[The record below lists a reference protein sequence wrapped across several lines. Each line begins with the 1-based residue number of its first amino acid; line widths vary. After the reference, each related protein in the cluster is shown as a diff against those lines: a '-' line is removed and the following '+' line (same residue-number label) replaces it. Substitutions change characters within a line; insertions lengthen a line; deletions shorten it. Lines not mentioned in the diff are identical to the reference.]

1 MPYSRLPIPVQ
12 GLTDSLSFR
21 QAAEG
26 FTKRCKN
33 VFPFDAFDNK
43 RRVGTRQGF
52 LQIGKVPGADAEIQ
66 GMATAESL
74 VDKTSEQVVKRQL
87 IYVALG
93 KVYVTDLSGD
103 PVEATA
109 RNTTGHNAFNA
120 NYDSESTDPRDQ
132 PRDGSIKNTIEAV
145 PDAVNAGSGQ
155 IFATDASVEI
165 ITFRH
170 VGRQDEDAN
179 GAAGAVGS
187 ITFTSVPAAGATIEI
202 IDNTSGTSPVT
213 KTYTATADSSH
224 ADGSASP
231 SFFQGANADAA
242 AASLKNAIEAT
253 NKGGHNAVGATNGT
267 TIHVGISGAT
277 LTLTQ
282 KFGGSR
288 GNTTITATTNAN
300 CNVTNFTG
308 GTDDEP
314 HQYAYMTDGV
324 RYVKV
329 DLSAS
334 PPVVSQWIGPYKT
347 VKADFAGTTYFAPLV
362 QRHGARLVMAG
373 LKPAG
378 SNWFLSKINDPFDW
392 TPGAGVSVGV
402 EAVAGS
408 SGTTFGQIGD
418 NIKALIPVGTN
429 SLVFGCTNSMTM
441 LTGDPA
447 FSDVKFRQVS
457 RTVGVLGPRA
467 FTPVNEMSTL
477 VASSEGVFGIDP
489 NTFDIERGSRVSKDR
504 LDNLFSRL
512 DFENTNVVMGY
523 DDARSVALMF
533 ITKTD
538 DPTSSEIFALDMSN
552 GGWWQWQIANS
563 DMRGVQ
569 AVVSFRP
576 VDGDR
581 STPWVGTK
589 SGHLLAQPEGIVLHQ
604 DGGVDST
611 SSFSST
617 HPPDTTAGV
626 ATDFDSEVV
635 IGPIN
640 SDPSRRI
647 MLKDVRV
654 LLGEKSEA
662 DADTLETGPFMSLL
676 FGDTAQ
682 SAIGFVSGGSL
693 TTTNTVIDGGD
704 QSTSITFD
712 TALLGVNP
720 LDGGDVGESSGDEDS
735 DYAAILWGGL
745 AFDADG
751 TYTPNTTGTLLNNTV
766 FSGPSNWTLS
776 RTTAGKWQLKNGGVA
791 YYETENVV
799 SGLPTTI
806 RLNQDSTLPY
816 LPATGEEATLVTT
829 GFAGAQSTSNVQLAR
844 GRSTAKRSRTRASD
858 IFVKIGANSRAW
870 ALEDVSVD
878 VEDGGPVR
886 SVS

>member
-33 VFPFDAFDNK
+33 VFPFDAFDNR

-52 LQIGKVPGADAEIQ
+52 LQIGKVPGATAEIQ
-66 GMATAESL
+66 GMATSESL
-74 VDKTSEQVVKRQL
+74 VDKGSEQVVKRQL

-103 PVEATA
+103 PVEADA
-109 RNTTGHNAFNA
+109 VSATGNNAFNA

-132 PRDGSIKNTIEAV
+132 PRDSNNKKTAEAI
-145 PDAVNAGSGQ
+145 PNAVGGDQ

-170 VGRQDEDAN
+170 VGRRDEDAN
-179 GAAGAVGS
+179 GADSAVGT
-187 ITFTSVPAAGATIEI
+187 IKFTNIPGDGETIAI
-202 IDNTSGTSPVT
+202 VDNTPGTTAVSV
-213 KTYTATADSSH
+213 TYTATTTGSH
-224 ADGSASP
+224 VNGSNSP
-231 SFFQGANADAA
+231 NFFRGANATEAA
-242 AASLKNAIEAT
+242 ANLKAAIEAT
-253 NKGGHNAVGATNGT
+253 NKGGHNKVGASNGT
-267 TIHVGISGAT
+267 TLHIAT
-277 LTLTQ
+277 SSDGGTNNKLTLTQ

-288 GNTTITATTNAN
+288 GNTTITSGLAN
-300 CNVTNFTG
+300 CTVTDFTG

-329 DLSAS
+329 DLSAN

-457 RTVGVLGPRA
+457 RTVGVLGPRS

-489 NTFDIERGSRVSKDR
+489 NTFDIERGARVSKDR

-552 GGWWQWQIANS
+552 GGWWQWQIANT

-576 VDGDR
+576 VEGDR
-581 STPWVGTK
+581 STPWLGTK
-589 SGHLLAQPEGIVLHQ
+589 NGHLLAQPEGIVLHQ

-682 SAIGFVSGGSL
+682 NAIGFVSGGAL
-693 TTTNTVIDGGD
+693 TTTTTLIDAGGAATYTPTETFDGGD
-704 QSTSITFD
+704 ENGGSD
-712 TALLGVNP
+712 TYTAT
-720 LDGGDVGESSGDEDS
+720 
-735 DYAAILWGGL
+735 LWGGR
-745 AFDADG
+745 AIDADG
-751 TYTPNTTGTLLNNTV
+751 TYTPTTTGTLLNNTT
-766 FSGPSNWTLS
+766 FSGPGNWTLS
-776 RTTAGKWQLKNGGVA
+776 RNSGGGSDDGKWELKYSGAV
-791 YYETENVV
+791 YYQTTNAV

-806 RLNQDSTLPY
+806 PLDTDFVG
-816 LPATGEEATLVTT
+816 TGEEASLTTT

>member
-52 LQIGKVPGADAEIQ
+52 LQIGKVPSAEIQ

-74 VDKTSEQVVKRQL
+74 VDKGSEQVVKRQL
-87 IYVALG
+87 IYVAAG

-103 PVEATA
+103 PVEADA
-109 RNTTGHNAFNA
+109 VSATGNNAFNA
-120 NYDSESTDPRDQ
+120 DYDSESTDPRDQ
-132 PRDGSIKNTIEAV
+132 PRDASNKNTVEAV
-145 PDAVNAGSGQ
+145 PNAVSGDQ

-165 ITFRH
+165 ISFRH
-170 VGRQDEDAN
+170 VGRRDEDAN
-179 GAAGAVGS
+179 GADGAVGT
-187 ITFTSVPAAGATIEI
+187 IKFTGVPAHDETIVI
-202 IDNTSGTSPVT
+202 VDNTPGTTAVSV
-213 KTYTATADSSH
+213 TYTATNQAGDVS
-224 ADGSASP
+224 GTNSP
-231 SFFQGANADAA
+231 NFYHGADATEA
-242 AASLKNAIEAT
+242 AANLKDAIEAT
-253 NKGGHNAVGATNGT
+253 NKGGHNKVGASNGT
-267 TIHVGISGAT
+267 TLHIAT
-277 LTLTQ
+277 SSDGGTNNKLTLTQ

-288 GNTTITATTNAN
+288 GNTTITSGLAN
-300 CNVTNFTG
+300 CTVTDFTG

-329 DLSAS
+329 DLSAN
-334 PPVVSQWIGPYKT
+334 PPLVSQWIGPYKT

-373 LKPAG
+373 LEPAG

-489 NTFDIERGSRVSKDR
+489 NTFDIERGARVSRDR

-533 ITKTD
+533 VTKTD

-552 GGWWQWQIANS
+552 GGWWKWQIANS

-581 STPWVGTK
+581 STPWLGTNN
-589 SGHLLAQPEGIVLHQ
+589 GHLLAQPEGIVLHQ
-604 DGGVDST
+604 DGAVDSS

-617 HPPDTTAGV
+617 HPPDTSAGV

-654 LLGEKSEA
+654 LLGEKSES
-662 DADTLETGPFMSLL
+662 DVDTLETGPFMSLL

-682 SAIGFVSGGSL
+682 NAIGFVSGGAL
-693 TTTNTVIDGGD
+693 TTTTTLIDAGGAATYTPSDTYDGGD
-704 QSTSITFD
+704 ESGSITF
-712 TALLGVNP
+712 TAT
-720 LDGGDVGESSGDEDS
+720 
-735 DYAAILWGGL
+735 LWGGR
-745 AFDADG
+745 AIDADG
-751 TYTPNTTGTLLNNTV
+751 IYSPSTTGTLLNNTT
-766 FSGPSNWTLS
+766 FSGPGNWTLS
-776 RTTAGKWQLKNGGVA
+776 RNSGGGADDGKWELKYSGDV
-791 YYETENVV
+791 YYQTTNAV

-806 RLNQDSTLPY
+806 PLDTDFVG
-816 LPATGEEATLVTT
+816 TGEKATLTTT
-829 GFAGAQSTSNVQLAR
+829 GFADAQSTSNVQLAR

>member
-52 LQIGKVPGADAEIQ
+52 LQIGKVPGANAEIQ
-66 GMATAESL
+66 GMATSESL

-103 PVEATA
+103 PVQAGRPDDLT
-109 RNTTGHNAFNA
+109 NNAFSA

-132 PRDGSIKNTIEAV
+132 PRDASNKNTVEALPNSV
-145 PDAVNAGSGQ
+145 SGDQ

-165 ITFRH
+165 IAFRH
-170 VGRQDEDAN
+170 VGRRDEDAN
-179 GAAGAVGS
+179 GADGAVGT
-187 ITFTSVPAAGATIEI
+187 ITFTGVPAHDETIVI
-202 IDNTSGTSPVT
+202 VDNTPGTTAVSV
-213 KTYTATADSSH
+213 TYTATNQTD
-224 ADGSASP
+224 DVNGVNSP
-231 SFFQGANADAA
+231 NFYHGADATEA
-242 AASLKNAIEAT
+242 AANLKAAIEAT
-253 NKGGHNAVGATNGT
+253 NKGGHNKVGASNGT
-267 TIHVGISGAT
+267 TFHIAT
-277 LTLTQ
+277 SSDGGTNNKLTLTQ

-288 GNTTITATTNAN
+288 GNTTITSGLAN
-300 CNVTNFTG
+300 CTVTDFTG

-329 DLSAS
+329 DLSQN

-489 NTFDIERGSRVSKDR
+489 NTFDIERGARVSRDR

-533 ITKTD
+533 VTKTD

-581 STPWVGTK
+581 STPWLGTK
-589 SGHLLAQPEGIVLHQ
+589 NGHLLAQPEGIVLHQ
-604 DGGVDST
+604 DGGVDSS

-617 HPPDTTAGV
+617 HPPDTSAGV
-626 ATDFDSEVV
+626 AIDFDSEIV

-682 SAIGFVSGGSL
+682 NAIGFVSGGAL
-693 TTTNTVIDGGD
+693 TTTTTLIDAGGAATYTPSDTYDGGD
-704 QSTSITFD
+704 ESGSITF
-712 TALLGVNP
+712 TAT
-720 LDGGDVGESSGDEDS
+720 
-735 DYAAILWGGL
+735 LWGGR
-745 AFDADG
+745 AIDADG
-751 TYTPNTTGTLLNNTV
+751 TYSPSTTGTLLNNTT
-766 FSGPSNWTLS
+766 FSGPGNWTLS
-776 RTTAGKWQLKNGGVA
+776 RNSGGGADDGKWELKYSGAV
-791 YYETENVV
+791 YYQTTNAV

-806 RLNQDSTLPY
+806 PLDTDFVG
-816 LPATGEEATLVTT
+816 TGEEATLVTT

>member
-52 LQIGKVPGADAEIQ
+52 LQIGKVPSAEIQ

-74 VDKTSEQVVKRQL
+74 VDKGSEQVVKRQL
-87 IYVALG
+87 IYVAAG

-103 PVEATA
+103 PVEADA
-109 RNTTGHNAFNA
+109 VSATGNNAFNA
-120 NYDSESTDPRDQ
+120 DYDSESTDPRDQ
-132 PRDGSIKNTIEAV
+132 PRDASNKNTVEAV
-145 PDAVNAGSGQ
+145 PNAVSGDQ

-165 ITFRH
+165 ISFRH
-170 VGRQDEDAN
+170 VGRRDEDAN
-179 GAAGAVGS
+179 GADGAVGT
-187 ITFTSVPAAGATIEI
+187 ITFTGVPAHDETIVI
-202 IDNTSGTSPVT
+202 VDNTPGTTAVSV
-213 KTYTATADSSH
+213 TYTATNQAGDVS
-224 ADGSASP
+224 GTNSP
-231 SFFQGANADAA
+231 NFYHGADATEA
-242 AASLKNAIEAT
+242 AANLKDAIEAT
-253 NKGGHNAVGATNGT
+253 NKGGHNKVGASNGT
-267 TIHVGISGAT
+267 TLHIAT
-277 LTLTQ
+277 SSDGGTNNKLTLTQ

-288 GNTTITATTNAN
+288 GNTTITSGLAN
-300 CNVTNFTG
+300 CTVTDFTG

-329 DLSAS
+329 DLSQN
-334 PPVVSQWIGPYKT
+334 PPLVSQWIGPYKT

-373 LKPAG
+373 LEPAG

-489 NTFDIERGSRVSKDR
+489 NTFDIERGARVSRDR

-533 ITKTD
+533 VTKTD

-552 GGWWQWQIANS
+552 GGWWKWQIANS

-581 STPWVGTK
+581 STPWLGTNN
-589 SGHLLAQPEGIVLHQ
+589 GHLLAQPEGIVLHQ
-604 DGGVDST
+604 DGAVDSS

-617 HPPDTTAGV
+617 HPPDTSAGV

-654 LLGEKSEA
+654 LLGEKSES
-662 DADTLETGPFMSLL
+662 DVDTLETGPFMSLL

-682 SAIGFVSGGSL
+682 NAIGFVSGGAL
-693 TTTNTVIDGGD
+693 TTTTTLIDAGGAATYTPSDTYDGGD
-704 QSTSITFD
+704 ESGSITF
-712 TALLGVNP
+712 TAT
-720 LDGGDVGESSGDEDS
+720 
-735 DYAAILWGGL
+735 LWGGR
-745 AFDADG
+745 AIDADG
-751 TYTPNTTGTLLNNTV
+751 IYSPSTTGTLLNNTT
-766 FSGPSNWTLS
+766 FSGPGNWTLS
-776 RTTAGKWQLKNGGVA
+776 RNSGGGADDGKWELKYSGDV
-791 YYETENVV
+791 YYQTTNAV

-806 RLNQDSTLPY
+806 PLDTDFVG
-816 LPATGEEATLVTT
+816 TGEKATLTTT
-829 GFAGAQSTSNVQLAR
+829 GFADAQSTSNVQLAR

>member
-33 VFPFDAFDNK
+33 VFPFDAFDNR

-52 LQIGKVPGADAEIQ
+52 LQIGKVPGATAEIQ
-66 GMATAESL
+66 GMATSESL
-74 VDKTSEQVVKRQL
+74 VDKGSEQVVKRQL

-103 PVEATA
+103 PVEADA
-109 RNTTGHNAFNA
+109 VSATGNNAFNA
-120 NYDSESTDPRDQ
+120 DYDSESTDPRDQ
-132 PRDGSIKNTIEAV
+132 PRDSNNKKTAEAI
-145 PDAVNAGSGQ
+145 PNAVSGDQ

-170 VGRQDEDAN
+170 VGRRDEDAN
-179 GAAGAVGS
+179 GADGAVGT
-187 ITFTSVPAAGATIEI
+187 IKFTGAPGDTETIDI
-202 IDNTSGTSPVT
+202 VDNTPGTTAVT
-213 KTYTATADSSH
+213 VTYTVTTNTSHVNGVSSPNFYH
-224 ADGSASP
+224 G
-231 SFFQGANADAA
+231 ADATEA
-242 AASLKNAIEAT
+242 AANLKAAIEAT
-253 NKGGHNAVGATNGT
+253 NKGGHNKVGQSNGT
-267 TIHVGISGAT
+267 TIHIAT
-277 LTLTQ
+277 SSDGGTNNKLTLTQ

-288 GNTTITATTNAN
+288 GNTTITSGLAN
-300 CNVTNFTG
+300 CTVTDFTG

-329 DLSAS
+329 DLSAN

-373 LKPAG
+373 LEPAG

-489 NTFDIERGSRVSKDR
+489 NTFDIERGARVSKDR

-576 VDGDR
+576 VEGDR
-581 STPWVGTK
+581 STPWLGTK
-589 SGHLLAQPEGIVLHQ
+589 NGHLLAQPEGIVLHQ
-604 DGGVDST
+604 DGAVDSS

-682 SAIGFVSGGSL
+682 NAIGFVSGGAL
-693 TTTNTVIDGGD
+693 TTTTTLIDAGGAATYTPTETFDGGD
-704 QSTSITFD
+704 ENGGSD
-712 TALLGVNP
+712 TYTAT
-720 LDGGDVGESSGDEDS
+720 
-735 DYAAILWGGL
+735 LWGGR
-745 AFDADG
+745 AIDADG
-751 TYTPNTTGTLLNNTV
+751 TYTPTTTGTLLNNTT
-766 FSGPSNWTLS
+766 FSGPGNWTLS
-776 RTTAGKWQLKNGGVA
+776 RNSGGGSDDGKWELKYSGAV
-791 YYETENVV
+791 YYQTTNAV

-806 RLNQDSTLPY
+806 PLDTDFVG
-816 LPATGEEATLVTT
+816 TGEEATLVTT

>member
-1 MPYSRLPIPVQ
+1 MPYSRLPIPIQ

-33 VFPFDAFDNK
+33 VFPFDAFDNR

-52 LQIGKVPGADAEIQ
+52 LQIGKPGNEIQ
-66 GMATAESL
+66 GMGTAESL
-74 VDKTSEQVVKRQL
+74 VDKGSEQVVKRQL
-87 IYVALG
+87 IYVAGG

-103 PVEATA
+103 PVEADAITA
-109 RNTTGHNAFNA
+109 TGNNAFNA

-132 PRDGSIKNTIEAV
+132 PRDGNNKNTVEAIPNAV
-145 PDAVNAGSGQ
+145 DASEEQ
-155 IFATDASVEI
+155 IFTTTASVEI
-165 ITFRH
+165 IDFRH
-170 VGRQDEDAN
+170 VGRRDEDAN
-179 GAAGAVGS
+179 GAAGAAGS
-187 ITFTSVPAAGATIEI
+187 IEFTDVPTATGTIEI
-202 IDNTSGTSPVT
+202 IDNTSGTAVT
-213 KTYTATADSSH
+213 KTYTATSDNSHVNGTSS
-224 ADGSASP
+224 P
-231 SFFQGANADAA
+231 NFYQGTSGAEAA
-242 AASLKNAIEAT
+242 TNLKNAIEAT
-253 NKGGHNAVGATNGT
+253 NKGGHNALGLSNAT
-267 TIHVGISGAT
+267 TIHVGISSAT

-288 GNTTITATTNAN
+288 GNTTMTSTLDN

-329 DLSAS
+329 DLSAN
-334 PPVVSQWIGPYKT
+334 PPKVSQWIGPYKT

-362 QRHGARLVMAG
+362 QRHGSRLVMAG

-378 SNWFLSKINDPFDW
+378 SNWFLSKINDPYDW
-392 TPGAGVSVGV
+392 TPGSGVTVGV

-418 NIKALIPVGTN
+418 NIRALIPVGTN
-429 SLVFGCTNSMTM
+429 SMVFGCTNSMVM

-467 FTPVNEMSTL
+467 FTPINEMSTL

-489 NTFDIERGSRVSKDR
+489 NTFDIERGARVSKDK

-512 DFENTNVVMGY
+512 DFENTNVIMGY
-523 DDARSVALMF
+523 DDARSAALMF

-538 DPTSSEIFALDMSN
+538 DPTSSEIFVLDMSN
-552 GGWWQWQIANS
+552 AGWWKWQIANP

-569 AVVSFRP
+569 AVTAFRP

-581 STPWVGTK
+581 TTPWLGTK
-589 SGHLLAQPEGIVLHQ
+589 SGHLLAQPENLVLHQ
-604 DGGVDST
+604 DGGVDSS
-611 SSFSST
+611 SSFSSSGIN
-617 HPPDTTAGV
+617 HAPDTTAGV
-626 ATDFDSEVV
+626 ATDLDSEVV
-635 IGPIN
+635 IGPLN

-647 MLKDVRV
+647 LIKDVRV
-654 LLGEKSEA
+654 ILGEKSES

-682 SAIGFVSGGSL
+682 NAIGFVSGGAL
-693 TTTNTVIDGGD
+693 TTTNTLVDAGGAASYSPTATYDGGD
-704 QSTSITFD
+704 ENGGSD
-712 TALLGVNP
+712 TYTAT
-720 LDGGDVGESSGDEDS
+720 
-735 DYAAILWGGL
+735 LWGGR
-745 AFDADG
+745 AIDADG
-751 TYTPNTTGTLLNNTV
+751 TYTPTTTGTLLNNTT
-766 FSGPSNWTLS
+766 FSGPGNWVLS
-776 RTTAGKWQLKNGGVA
+776 RNSAGGADDGKWELKYSSVV
-791 YYETENVV
+791 YYQTTNAV

-806 RLNQDSTLPY
+806 PLDTDFVPTS
-816 LPATGEEATLVTT
+816 EEASLVTT

>member
-52 LQIGKVPGADAEIQ
+52 LQIGKVPSAEIQ
-66 GMATAESL
+66 GMATSESL
-74 VDKTSEQVVKRQL
+74 VQKGGDQVQKRQL
-87 IYVALG
+87 IYVAAG

-103 PVEATA
+103 PVQAGRVDSVT
-109 RNTTGHNAFNA
+109 NNAFSA

-132 PRDGSIKNTIEAV
+132 PRDANNKNAVEALPNSV
-145 PDAVNAGSGQ
+145 SGDQ

-165 ITFRH
+165 IAFRH
-170 VGRQDEDAN
+170 VGRRDEDAN

-187 ITFTSVPAAGATIEI
+187 IAFTGVPTATRTIEI
-202 IDNTSGTSPVT
+202 IDNTSVTAVT
-213 KTYTATADSSH
+213 KTYTATSSSS
-224 ADGSASP
+224 DVNGTNSPNFYQGTSA
-231 SFFQGANADAA
+231 AEAA
-242 AASLKNAIEAT
+242 TNLKNAIEAT
-253 NKGGHNAVGATNGT
+253 NKGGHNALGLSNAT
-267 TIHVGISGAT
+267 TIHVGISSAT

-288 GNTTITATTNAN
+288 GDTTMTSTLDN

-308 GTDDEP
+308 GTDAEP

-329 DLSAS
+329 DLAAN
-334 PPVVSQWIGPYKT
+334 PPTVSQWVGPYKT
-347 VKADFAGTTYFAPLV
+347 VKSVFGGTTYFAPLI

-392 TPGAGVSVGV
+392 TPGSGVTVGV

-408 SGTTFGQIGD
+408 SGTTFGEVGD

-489 NTFDIERGSRVSKDR
+489 NTFDIERGARVSKDR

-569 AVVSFRP
+569 SVVSFRP

-581 STPWVGTK
+581 STPWLGTK
-589 SGHLLAQPEGIVLHQ
+589 NGHLLAQPEGIVLHQ
-604 DGGVDST
+604 DGAVDSS
-611 SSFSST
+611 SSFSSGGIN
-617 HPPDTTAGV
+617 HAPDTTAGV

-640 SDPSRRI
+640 GDPSRRI

-654 LLGEKSEA
+654 LLGEKSES
-662 DADTLETGPFMSLL
+662 DTDTLETGPFMSLL

-682 SAIGFVSGGSL
+682 NAIGFVSGGAL
-693 TTTNTVIDGGD
+693 TTTTTLIDAGGAASYSPTDTYDGGD
-704 QSTSITFD
+704 ESGSITF
-712 TALLGVNP
+712 TAT
-720 LDGGDVGESSGDEDS
+720 
-735 DYAAILWGGL
+735 LWGGR
-745 AFDADG
+745 AIDADG
-751 TYTPNTTGTLLNNTV
+751 TYSPTTTGTLLNNTT
-766 FSGPSNWTLS
+766 FSGPGNWVLS
-776 RTTAGKWQLKNGGVA
+776 RNSAGGADDGKWELKYSSAV
-791 YYETENVV
+791 YYQTTNVV

-806 RLNQDSTLPY
+806 PLDTDFVG
-816 LPATGEEATLVTT
+816 TGEEATLVTT

-886 SVS
+886 SVT

>member
-12 GLTDSLSFR
+12 GLTDSLAFR

-43 RRVGTRQGF
+43 RRIGTRQGW
-52 LQIGKVPGADAEIQ
+52 LQIGKVPGATAEIQ

-74 VDKTSEQVVKRQL
+74 VQKGLNQVLKRQL
-87 IYVALG
+87 IYVSLG
-93 KVYVTDLSGD
+93 KVYVTDLTGD
-103 PVEATA
+103 PVQAGRPDDLT
-109 RNTTGHNAFNA
+109 NNAFSA

-132 PRDGSIKNTIEAV
+132 PRDASNKNAVEALPNSV
-145 PDAVNAGSGQ
+145 SGDQ

-170 VGRQDEDAN
+170 VGRRDEDAN
-179 GAAGAVGS
+179 GVASAAGS
-187 ITFTSVPAAGATIEI
+187 IVFTDVPAVGATIEI
-202 IDNTSGTSPVT
+202 IDNTSGTAVT
-213 KTYTATADSSH
+213 KTYTATATSGH
-224 ADGSASP
+224 ADGSSSP
-231 SFFQGANADAA
+231 SFFQGANIAAA

-267 TIHVGISGAT
+267 TIHVGISSAT

-288 GNTTITATTNAN
+288 GNTTITATDNAN

-314 HQYAYMTDGV
+314 HQYAYMTDGL

-329 DLSAS
+329 DLAAN
-334 PPVVSQWIGPYKT
+334 PPVVSQWVGPYKT
-347 VKADFAGTTYFAPLV
+347 VKADFNGTTYFAPLV
-362 QRHGARLVMAG
+362 QRHGARLVLAG
-373 LKPAG
+373 IRPAG

-392 TPGAGVSVGV
+392 TPGAGVTVGV

-467 FTPVNEMSTL
+467 FTPINEMSTL
-477 VASSEGVFGIDP
+477 VASPEGVFGIDP

-523 DDARSVALMF
+523 DDARSAALMF
-533 ITKTD
+533 VTKTD
-538 DPTSSEIFALDMSN
+538 DPTSSEIFVLDMSN
-552 GGWWQWQIANS
+552 GGWWQWQIANP

-569 AVVSFRP
+569 AVAAFRP

-581 STPWVGTK
+581 TTPWIGTK
-589 SGHLLAQPEGIVLHQ
+589 NGHLLAQPENLVLHQ
-604 DGGVDST
+604 DGAVDSS
-611 SSFSST
+611 SSFSSGGIN
-617 HPPDTTAGV
+617 HAPDTTAGV
-626 ATDFDSEVV
+626 ATDLDSEVV

-654 LLGEKSEA
+654 LLGEKSES
-662 DADTLETGPFMSLL
+662 DTDTLETGPFMSLL

-682 SAIGFVSGGSL
+682 NAIGFISGGVL

-720 LDGGDVGESSGDEDS
+720 LDGGDVGESTGDQDS
-735 DYAAILWGGL
+735 DYSAILWGGL
-745 AFDADG
+745 AFDPDG

-766 FSGPSNWTLS
+766 FSGPGNWTLS

-791 YYETENVV
+791 YYETANVV

-806 RLNQDSTLPY
+806 RLNQDSTPPY
-816 LPATGEEATLVTT
+816 LPATGQEATLVNS
-829 GFAGAQSTSNVQLAR
+829 GFGAAQATPNVQLAR

-886 SVS
+886 SVT